1 MKAESRLAL
10 SVISV
15 LSLVH
20 MCQAAP
26 VKWPVAYGG
35 NGHSYLAIASE
46 DPISWTDA
54 NEVANLLGGHLV
66 TITSAEENDF
76 VFHLIDSDR
85 YWYPSINL
93 RGPWTGGYQLPGSS
107 EPAGG
112 WAWVTGEPFVYT
124 YWEMGQPNNYQG
136 LNENRIHFGNKRA
149 RVQTWNDVIVDYEE
163 VRAYVVEFSEPN
175 GFGVPVKWSAG
186 DGGNGHSYLAVA
198 APDGVTWIEANRT
211 ASLAGGYLAT
221 ITSPEENDFVSK
233 LVDNDVYWAKY
244 SQNTNAGPWIGGYQ
258 SLGSVEPIDGW
269 RWVTDEPLTYVNWGQ
284 GRPDNSPKASSAEK
298 CLHLLRLMTRGVS
311 TTVWNDLPED
321 YAGVHGYVIEFPPGH
336 ALPKFEGINID
347 FDPSRAG
354 NKMILLCFWDMYQR
368 PSRYCVRE
376 LAKRAEELKGK
387 GVIVV
392 AVHTSKGDGNAV
404 GEWVKKNDIPFPV
417 GTIQGNVE
425 ETRFAWGVR
434 SLPWLILTNR
444 EHIICAEG
452 FALSELS
459 EKLKQIDGN

>member
-1 MKAESRLAL
+1 
-10 SVISV
+10 
-15 LSLVH
+15 
-20 MCQAAP
+20 MCQAVP
-26 VKWPVAYGG
+26 VKWPVADGG

-54 NEVANLLGGHLV
+54 NEIANLLGGHLV

-76 VFHLIDSDR
+76 VFHLIDSDG
-85 YWYPSINL
+85 YWYHGINL

-124 YWEMGQPNNYQG
+124 YWAKEQPNNYQG
-136 LNENRIHFGNKRA
+136 LNENRIHFGNIRA

-175 GFGVPVKWSAG
+175 GFSVPVKWSAG
-186 DGGNGHSYLAVA
+186 DGGNSHSYLAVV

-211 ASLAGGYLAT
+211 ARLVGGHLAT
-221 ITSPEENDFVSK
+221 ITSPEENDFVST
-233 LVDNDVYWAKY
+233 LVDNDVYWAKH

-258 SLGSVEPIDGW
+258 PLGSVEPTDGW
-269 RWVTDEPLTYVNWGQ
+269 RWTTGEPLTYVNWGQ
-284 GRPDNSPKASSAEK
+284 GRPDNSSKASSGVN
-298 CLHLLRLMTRGVS
+298 CLHFLRLMTGGVS

-336 ALPKFEGINID
+336 ALPKFDGFNID

-354 NKMILLCFWDMYQR
+354 DKMILLCFWDMDQR

-392 AVHTSKGDGNAV
+392 AVHTSKGNGNAV
-404 GEWVKKNDIPFPV
+404 GEWVKKNEIPFPV
-417 GTIQGNVE
+417 GTIQGDVE
-425 ETRFAWGVR
+425 KSRFAWGVR
-434 SLPWLILTNR
+434 SLPWLILTDTNHLVR
-444 EHIICAEG
+444 AEG
-452 FALSELS
+452 FSLAELD
-459 EKLKQIDGN
+459 EKISTITQK